1 MVIFDGERICVQ
13 LNRMNWKDIVEIAE
27 QSQYSEY
34 LSDVGIYCLPPTKKI
49 ARKLKELNCTLDCSM
64 DIFFKENKKII
75 LKKLQNDYDFH
86 SVDNKDELFEFQ
98 KEGVRKMLNM
108 ESNILLADSMGLG
121 KTPQGSMYLRYKENS
136 LPAIIICPASL
147 KLNWQKEI
155 KHWAGLK
162 SYVINGKTPEY
173 LSEEFLKKYPV
184 WIINY
189 DILGSED
196 KDEKLE
202 EQKRKEYCKE
212 NDLKYRKKTLKVY
225 GWCDTIIEKNFKT
238 IICDEA
244 QALGESTTI
253 RTRAVSQIC
262 EGLPK
267 SKKIMISG
275 TPYET
280 RTSQFYSL
288 LHIIDPDEFNNEWR
302 YKYRYCDPVKTFF
315 GWKFDGLS
323 NAEEL
328 HNRISKFMIR
338 RLKEDVLKDLPP
350 KIRSVIPLQIT
361 DNERKIYIETDK
373 ELEDAIVNKETNVL
387 SKMAKLKQVA
397 FQVKKNSAIQFIK
410 DYIENVGKLVVF
422 IWHIESYNI
431 LMKEFEKIAVGI
443 NGSISIQDR
452 NKAVEEFQNN
462 PKIKLFVGQIK
473 SAGTGLTLTA
483 SSCTVFLEFGMTAPQ
498 HLQAEDRVHRI
509 GQKADS
515 VLAQYLIL
523 EDSIE
528 QDCMNTLNKRAKHL
542 DAVLDGKYDSQ
553 DMFKIEDDM
562 SEDIIKEYKR
572 RKMIK

>member
-49 ARKLKELNCTLDCSM
+49 ARKLKELNYPLDSSM
-64 DIFFKENKKII
+64 NIFFKENKKITVKE
-75 LKKLQNDYDFH
+75 LNNDYDFH

-155 KHWAGLK
+155 KHWSGLK

-173 LSEEFLKKYPV
+173 LSDEFIKKYPV

-212 NDLKYRKKTLKVY
+212 NDLKYKKKTLKVY

-262 EGLPK
+262 EGLSK

-288 LHIIDPDEFNNEWR
+288 LHIIDPEGFNNEWK
-302 YKYRYCDPVKTFF
+302 YKYRYCNPVKTFF

-361 DNERKIYIETDK
+361 DNERKIYVETDK
-373 ELEDAIVNKETNVL
+373 ELEDAIMNKETNIL

-410 DYIENVGKLVVF
+410 DYVENVGKLVVF

-443 NGSISIQDR
+443 NGGVSIQDR

-528 QDCMNTLNKRAKHL
+528 QDCMNTLNNRAKHL
-542 DAVLDGKYDSQ
+542 EAVLDGKYDSQ

>member
-64 DIFFKENKKII
+64 DIFFKENKKITVKE
-75 LKKLQNDYDFH
+75 LNNDYDFR

-108 ESNILLADSMGLG
+108 DSNILLADSMGLG

-225 GWCDTIIEKNFKT
+225 GWCDTIIEKNFKS

-253 RTRAVSQIC
+253 RTRAISQIC

-288 LHIIDPDEFNNEWR
+288 LHMIDPKEFNNEWK

-328 HNRISKFMIR
+328 HNKISKFMIR

-350 KIRSVIPLQIT
+350 KIRSVVPLQIT
-361 DNERKIYIETDK
+361 ENERKIYIETDR
-373 ELEDAIVNKETNVL
+373 ELEDAIMNKETNIL

-397 FQVKKNSAIQFIK
+397 FKVKKNSAIQFIK
-410 DYIENVGKLVVF
+410 DYIENMGKLVVF

-443 NGSISIQDR
+443 NGGVSIQDR

-462 PKIKLFVGQIK
+462 SKIKLFVGQIK

-542 DAVLDGKYDSQ
+542 EAVLDGKYDSQ
-553 DMFKIEDDM
+553 DMFKMEEDM
-562 SEDIIKEYKR
+562 SDDIIKEYKR

>member
-34 LSDVGIYCLPPTKKI
+34 LSDVGIYCLPPTKII

-64 DIFFKENKKII
+64 DIFFKENKKITVKE
-75 LKKLQNDYDFH
+75 LSNDYDFH

-108 ESNILLADSMGLG
+108 NSNILLADSMGLG

-173 LSEEFLKKYPV
+173 LSEEFIKKYPV

-196 KDEKLE
+196 KNEKLE

-288 LHIIDPDEFNNEWR
+288 LHIIDPKEFNNEWK

-328 HNRISKFMIR
+328 HNIISKFMIR

-350 KIRSVIPLQIT
+350 KIRSIIPLQIT
-361 DNERKIYIETDK
+361 ENERKIYIETDK

-410 DYIENVGKLVVF
+410 DYIENMGKLVVF

-443 NGSISIQDR
+443 NGGVSIQDR

-483 SSCTVFLEFGMTAPQ
+483 SSCTVFLEFGTTAPQ

-542 DAVLDGKYDSQ
+542 EAVLDGKYDSQ

>member
-49 ARKLKELNCTLDCSM
+49 ARKLKELNYPLDCSM
-64 DIFFKENKKII
+64 DIFFKENKKITV
-75 LKKLQNDYDFH
+75 KELQNDYDFH

-173 LSEEFLKKYPV
+173 LSEEFIKKYPV

-189 DILGSED
+189 DILGSEN

-212 NDLKYRKKTLKVY
+212 NDLKYKKKTLKVY

-244 QALGESTTI
+244 QVLGESTTI

-288 LHIIDPDEFNNEWR
+288 LHLIDPEEFNNEWK

-328 HNRISKFMIR
+328 HNRISKYMIR

-361 DNERKIYIETDK
+361 ENERKIYIETDK

-410 DYIENVGKLVVF
+410 DYVENVGKLVVF

-443 NGSISIQDR
+443 NGSVSIQDR
-452 NKAVEEFQNN
+452 NKAVDEFQNN

-542 DAVLDGKYDSQ
+542 EAVLDGKYDSQ

>member
-64 DIFFKENKKII
+64 DIFFKENKKIAVKE
-75 LKKLQNDYDFH
+75 LNNDYDFH
-86 SVDNKDELFEFQ
+86 SVDDKDELFEFQ

-108 ESNILLADSMGLG
+108 DSNILLADSMGLG

-162 SYVINGKTPEY
+162 SYVINGKTPEH

-443 NGSISIQDR
+443 NGSVSIQDR

-462 PKIKLFVGQIK
+462 PKSKLFVGQIK

-483 SSCTVFLEFGMTAPQ
+483 SSCTVFLEFGKTAPQ

-523 EDSIE
+523 EDSID

>member
-49 ARKLKELNCTLDCSM
+49 ARKLKELNYPLDCSM
-64 DIFFKENKKII
+64 DIFFKENKKITVKE
-75 LKKLQNDYDFH
+75 LNNDYDFH

-173 LSEEFLKKYPV
+173 LSEEFIKKYPV

-189 DILGSED
+189 DILGSEN

-212 NDLKYRKKTLKVY
+212 NDLKYKKKILKVY

-288 LHIIDPDEFNNEWR
+288 LHMIDPKEFNNEWK

-328 HNRISKFMIR
+328 HNIISKFMIR

-373 ELEDAIVNKETNVL
+373 ELEDAIMNKETNIL

-422 IWHIESYNI
+422 IWHIESYNV

-443 NGSISIQDR
+443 NGGVSIQDR

-483 SSCTVFLEFGMTAPQ
+483 SSCTVFLEFGTTAPQ

-542 DAVLDGKYDSQ
+542 EAVLDGKYDSQ
-553 DMFKIEDDM
+553 DMFKMEEDM

>member
-1 MVIFDGERICVQ
+1 MVVFDGERICVQ

-64 DIFFKENKKII
+64 DIFFKENKKITVKE
-75 LKKLQNDYDFH
+75 LNNDYDFH

-108 ESNILLADSMGLG
+108 DSNILLADSMGLG

-173 LSEEFLKKYPV
+173 LSEEFIKKYPV

-189 DILGSED
+189 DILGSEN

-212 NDLKYRKKTLKVY
+212 NDLKYKKKTLKVY

-238 IICDEA
+238 VICDEA

-280 RTSQFYSL
+280 KTSQFYSL
-288 LHIIDPDEFNNEWR
+288 LHMIDPEIFNNEWK

-373 ELEDAIVNKETNVL
+373 ELEDAIVNKKTNVL

-410 DYIENVGKLVVF
+410 DYIENTGKLVVF

-443 NGSISIQDR
+443 NGSVSIQDR

>member
-64 DIFFKENKKII
+64 DIFFKENKKIV
-75 LKKLQNDYDFH
+75 LKELQNDYDFH

-108 ESNILLADSMGLG
+108 DSNILLADSMGLG

-173 LSEEFLKKYPV
+173 LSEEFIKKYPV

-212 NDLKYRKKTLKVY
+212 NDLKYKKKTLKVY

-262 EGLPK
+262 EELSK

-288 LHIIDPDEFNNEWR
+288 LHIIDPEEFNNEWK

-361 DNERKIYIETDK
+361 ENERKIYIETDK
-373 ELEDAIVNKETNVL
+373 ELEDAIVNKKTNVL

-443 NGSISIQDR
+443 NGGVSIQDR
-452 NKAVEEFQNN
+452 NKAVDEFQNN

-509 GQKADS
+509 GQEADS

-523 EDSIE
+523 EDSID

-542 DAVLDGKYDSQ
+542 EAVLDGKYDSQ

>member
-49 ARKLKELNCTLDCSM
+49 ARKLKELNYPLDCSM
-64 DIFFKENKKII
+64 DIFFKENKKITVKE
-75 LKKLQNDYDFH
+75 LNNDYDFH

-173 LSEEFLKKYPV
+173 LSEEFIKKYPV

-189 DILGSED
+189 DILGSEN

-212 NDLKYRKKTLKVY
+212 NDLKYKKKTLKVY

-288 LHIIDPDEFNNEWR
+288 LHIIDPEEFNNEWK

-373 ELEDAIVNKETNVL
+373 ELEDAIMNKETNIL

-443 NGSISIQDR
+443 NGGVSIQDR
-452 NKAVEEFQNN
+452 NKAVDEFQNN

-542 DAVLDGKYDSQ
+542 EAVLDGKYDSQ

>member
-64 DIFFKENKKII
+64 DIFFKENKKIV
-75 LKKLQNDYDFH
+75 LKELQNDYDFH

-288 LHIIDPDEFNNEWR
+288 LHIIDPDEFNNEWK

-443 NGSISIQDR
+443 NGSVSIQDR

-509 GQKADS
+509 GQEADS

>member
-64 DIFFKENKKII
+64 DIFFKENKKITVKE
-75 LKKLQNDYDFH
+75 LNNDYDFH

-288 LHIIDPDEFNNEWR
+288 LHMIDPDEFNNEWR

-509 GQKADS
+509 GQEADS

>member
-64 DIFFKENKKII
+64 DIFFKENKKIV
-75 LKKLQNDYDFH
+75 LKELQNDYDFH

-443 NGSISIQDR
+443 NGSVSIQDR

-509 GQKADS
+509 GQEADS

>member
-13 LNRMNWKDIVEIAE
+13 LNRMNWKDIVELAE

-64 DIFFKENKKII
+64 DIFFKENKKITVEE
-75 LKKLQNDYDFH
+75 LSNDYDFH
-86 SVDNKDELFEFQ
+86 SVDDKDELFEFQ

-108 ESNILLADSMGLG
+108 DSNILLADSMGLG

-225 GWCDTIIEKNFKT
+225 GWCDTIIEKNFNT

-262 EGLPK
+262 EELPK

-288 LHIIDPDEFNNEWR
+288 LHIIDPEEFNNEWK

-328 HNRISKFMIR
+328 HDRISKFMIR

-361 DNERKIYIETDK
+361 ENERKIYIETDK

-443 NGSISIQDR
+443 NGSVSIQDR

-509 GQKADS
+509 GQEADS

>member
-64 DIFFKENKKII
+64 DIFFKENKKIAVKE
-75 LKKLQNDYDFH
+75 LNNDYDFH

-155 KHWAGLK
+155 EHWAGLK

-173 LSEEFLKKYPV
+173 LSGEFLKKYPV

-262 EGLPK
+262 EELPK

-509 GQKADS
+509 GQEADS

-542 DAVLDGKYDSQ
+542 EAVLDGKYDSQ

>member
-49 ARKLKELNCTLDCSM
+49 ARKLKELNCTLDSSM
-64 DIFFKENKKII
+64 DIFFKENKKIAVKE
-75 LKKLQNDYDFH
+75 LNNDYDFH

-262 EGLPK
+262 EELPK

-288 LHIIDPDEFNNEWR
+288 LHIIDPEEFNNEWR

-328 HNRISKFMIR
+328 HNRISKYMIR

-350 KIRSVIPLQIT
+350 KIRSVIPLQIM

-422 IWHIESYNI
+422 IWHIESYNV

-443 NGSISIQDR
+443 NGSVSIQDR

-483 SSCTVFLEFGMTAPQ
+483 SSCTVFLEFGKTSPQ

-523 EDSIE
+523 EDSID

>member
-49 ARKLKELNCTLDCSM
+49 ARKLKELNYPLDSSM
-64 DIFFKENKKII
+64 DIFFKENKKITVKE
-75 LKKLQNDYDFH
+75 LNNDYDFH

-173 LSEEFLKKYPV
+173 LSEEFIKKYPV

-189 DILGSED
+189 DILGSEN

-212 NDLKYRKKTLKVY
+212 NDLKYKKKTLKVY

-244 QALGESTTI
+244 QVLGESTTI

-288 LHIIDPDEFNNEWR
+288 LHLIDPEEFNNEWK

-338 RLKEDVLKDLPP
+338 RSKEDVLKDLPP

-361 DNERKIYIETDK
+361 ENERKIYIETDK
-373 ELEDAIVNKETNVL
+373 ELEDAIMNKETNVL

-431 LMKEFEKIAVGI
+431 LIKEFEKIAVGI
-443 NGSISIQDR
+443 NGSVSIQDR

-542 DAVLDGKYDSQ
+542 EAVLDGKYDSQ

>member
-49 ARKLKELNCTLDCSM
+49 ARKLKELNYPLDSSM
-64 DIFFKENKKII
+64 NIFFKENKKIV
-75 LKKLQNDYDFH
+75 LKELQNDYDFH

-173 LSEEFLKKYPV
+173 LSEEFIKKYPV

-212 NDLKYRKKTLKVY
+212 NDLKYKKKTLKVY

-262 EGLPK
+262 EELPK

-288 LHIIDPDEFNNEWR
+288 LHIIDPEEFNNEWK

-328 HNRISKFMIR
+328 HNIISKFMIR

-373 ELEDAIVNKETNVL
+373 ELEDAIMNKETNIL

-422 IWHIESYNI
+422 IWHIESYNV

-443 NGSISIQDR
+443 NGSVSIQDR

-542 DAVLDGKYDSQ
+542 EAVLDGKYDSQ
-553 DMFKIEDDM
+553 DMFKMEEDM